1 MFIPFGFSQKSTQ
14 TNLGYIVYYTNDR
27 PPWNDTEVSSRET
40 LIFLHGLGGGSSA
53 YEWSK
58 VYPAFATEYRIL
70 APDMLG
76 WGRSA
81 HPERNYEVEDYVTSI
96 QKFIE
101 HTCSE
106 PVIVIASALTAA
118 FTIRAAIARPELF
131 KSLILTTAAGL
142 NEFGKNYQ
150 DNFFT
155 KLAATPIIDRL
166 LYGTGVA
173 TSFGIRSFLE
183 QRQFAKGDRVYPE
196 LVEAYLQSA
205 QQPNAEYAALSFVRG
220 DLCFDLTQYITQLTI
235 PTALIWGQASE
246 YTGPEVGQRLQ
257 QMNPQAIRIMYQLSD
272 VGFTPQLELPSVTV
286 GLIRKFLPL
295 LEPANNDATMNINE
309 ATI

>member
-1 MFIPFGFSQKSTQ
+1 MLIPFGFSQKSTQ
-14 TNLGYIVYYTNDR
+14 TNLGYIVYYTNNC
-27 PPWNDTEVSSRET
+27 PPWNDTEVNSRET

-58 VYPAFATEYRIL
+58 VYPAFATEYCIL
-70 APDMLG
+70 APDLVG

-101 HTCSE
+101 QTCSE

-166 LYGTGVA
+166 LYSTGVA

-183 QRQFAKGDRVYPE
+183 QRQFAKGDQVYPE

-205 QQPNAEYAALSFVRG
+205 QQPNAEYAALSFVRERRSLFRSNSVYYSINHSYSI
-220 DLCFDLTQYITQLTI
+220 DL
-235 PTALIWGQASE
+235 GS
-246 YTGPEVGQRLQ
+246 G
-257 QMNPQAIRIMYQLSD
+257 IRIYRTRSRTA
-272 VGFTPQLELPSVTV
+272 FTRNESPSNLHYVPVERCRFYTPV
-286 GLIRKFLPL
+286 R
-295 LEPANNDATMNINE
+295 TS
-309 ATI
+309 

>member
-1 MFIPFGFSQKSTQ
+1 MCGLTKLVLIKEYKMFVPPGFSQKSTQ
-14 TNLGYIVYYTNDR
+14 VNLGYVVYYTNDR
-27 PPWNDTEVSSRET
+27 PPWNDTAEDKET
-40 LIFLHGLGGGSSA
+40 LVFLHGLGGGSSA

-58 VYPAFATEYRIL
+58 VYPAFASEFRIL

-81 HPERNYEVEDYVTSI
+81 HPEHNYKAEDYVISI

-101 HTCSE
+101 RTCSE
-106 PVIVIASALTAA
+106 PVTVIASALTAA
-118 FTIRAAIARPELF
+118 FTIRAAIARPDLF

-142 NEFGKNYQ
+142 NEFDKNYQ

-155 KLAATPIIDRL
+155 QLAATPIIDRL
-166 LYGTGVA
+166 LYNTGVA

-183 QRQFAKGDRVYPE
+183 QRQFAQSDRVYPE
-196 LVEAYLQSA
+196 LVESYLQSA

-220 DLCFDLTQYITQLTI
+220 DLCFDLTQYITQLTT

-246 YTGPEVGQRLQ
+246 YTGPKVGHRLRE
-257 QMNPQAIRIMYQLSD
+257 MNPQAIRIMYQLSD

-286 GLIRKFLPL
+286 GLIRKFLPQL
-295 LEPANNDATMNINE
+295 K
-309 ATI
+309 

>member
-1 MFIPFGFSQKSTQ
+1 MFIPPGFSQKSTQ

-27 PPWNDTEVSSRET
+27 PPWKNSAGDRET
-40 LIFLHGLGGGSSA
+40 LVFLHGLGGGSSA

-58 VYPAFATEYRIL
+58 VYPAFATQYRII

-81 HPERNYEVEDYVTSI
+81 HPEHDYIVEDYVTSI
-96 QKFIE
+96 QKFLE
-101 HTCSE
+101 HTCTE
-106 PVIVIASALTAA
+106 PVTVIASALTAA

-142 NEFGKNYQ
+142 NEFGKDYQ
-150 DNFFT
+150 ENFFT
-155 KLAATPIIDRL
+155 KLAATPIIDRV
-166 LYGTGVA
+166 LYNTGVA

-183 QRQFAKGDRVYPE
+183 QRQFARKDRVYPE

-220 DLCFDLTQYITQLTI
+220 DLCFDLTQYINQLTV

-246 YTGPEVGQRLQ
+246 YTGAKVGYKLQ
-257 QMNPQAIRIMYQLSD
+257 EMNPQAIQIVYQLDD
-272 VGFTPQLELPSVTV
+272 VGFTPQLELPAITI
-286 GLIRKFLPL
+286 GLIRQFLPQ
-295 LEPANNDATMNINE
+295 LESNLQLKN
-309 ATI
+309 